1 MNTDDHIT
9 AVLALRNARRV
20 AVFTGAGISAESGV
34 PTFRDTDG
42 FWRRFPPNQFATWH
56 GLVRTAARSPRL
68 LVEFVHHVI
77 EPIAAARPNAA
88 HRAVAELSNYV
99 RTAVITQN
107 VDGLHHDA
115 GSREVHE
122 IHGSL
127 LEFRNLISR
136 RIVRRY
142 TRSDLANLADRLQRC
157 AERKSSLLGLANYV
171 GWNYLFDWRGMYRPN
186 LVLFGDR
193 LAEPAWARSCQL
205 VEDCDVLLTIGTSG
219 EVYPAAEL
227 PSQALA
233 AGATVISIDPRPSVG
248 CWLKGQAGTVL
259 PALVRDAFSPTEK
272 AG

>member
-1 MNTDDHIT
+1 MNTDHRIS
-9 AVLALRNARRV
+9 AVLALRKARRV

-42 FWRRFPPNQFATWH
+42 FWRRFPPEQFATWP
-56 GLVRTAARSPRL
+56 GLVRNATKQPRL

-77 EPIAAARPNAA
+77 EPIASAKPNAA
-88 HRAVAELSNYV
+88 HRAVAKLAEYV
-99 RTAVITQN
+99 STAVITQN
-107 VDGLHHDA
+107 VDGLHQDA
-115 GSREVHE
+115 GSSEVHE

-127 LEFRNLISR
+127 LEFRHVLNSR
-136 RIVRRY
+136 IKHRHSRA
-142 TRSDLANLADRLQRC
+142 DLANLAARLHQC
-157 AERKSSLLGLANYV
+157 ALRKTSLLGLGAYV
-171 GWNYLFDWRGMYRPN
+171 GSRYLFGWRGPYRPN

-205 VEDCDVLLTIGTSG
+205 VEECDVLLTIGTSG

-248 CWLKGQAGTVL
+248 CWLKGEAGTVL
-259 PALVRDAFSPTEK
+259 PSLVHDAFDPTEK